1 MVVVVEG
8 GAVVDVVAPPCWSPG
23 TGTDVHVV
31 VASAEV
37 EVVDD
42 GELVA
47 PLMPAPAGVAVHGG
61 ATIVV

>member
-1 MVVVVEG
+1 VVEG

-31 VASAEV
+31 LGSAEV
-37 EVVDD
+37 DVVDE
-42 GELVA
+42 GEAVA
-47 PLMPAPAGVAVHGG
+47 PPMPAPGAGVEHGG